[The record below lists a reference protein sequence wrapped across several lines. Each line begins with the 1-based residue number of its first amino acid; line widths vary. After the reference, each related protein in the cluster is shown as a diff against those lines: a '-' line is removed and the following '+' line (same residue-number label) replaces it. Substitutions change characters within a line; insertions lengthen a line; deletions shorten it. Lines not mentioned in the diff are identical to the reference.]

1 MKKILSLIMI
11 LGLCFTLSGCGS
23 ETKNNGSK
31 SSPDNTN
38 VNDNNVNDSDDN
50 IDSESDNP
58 YANKK
63 FIGGRTGKVLVIND
77 MDGTGDVGSITIDGI
92 TFEYD
97 ASSYSHINGDTKCNI
112 GIDSVKDDNSIR
124 TINVKFCDLSDT
136 YIIEE

>member
-1 MKKILSLIMI
+1 MKKILSIIMI
-11 LGLCFTLSGCGS
+11 LGICITLSGCGNDKKEDNVTKS
-23 ETKNNGSK
+23 NDDNTTINDTKN
-31 SSPDNTN
+31 
-38 VNDNNVNDSDDN
+38 DDN
-50 IDSESDNP
+50 QQTPNNP